1 MVIRVPLRFNKQI
14 IAICCLTLFLTLA
27 SLAPATRAYA
37 DTTKPFRVGLI
48 PEQNIFVQKKRYQP
62 LFDYLENKLDIRIEV
77 QMLSRYGNLV
87 DNFNQLKLDAAFFG
101 SLTGALA
108 IKKLGIIP
116 LVRPHHSEGLS
127 SYYGMIFVRKQSG
140 IRSAE
145 DMYGKRMVFV
155 DRATTAG
162 YLLPLDYFVQN
173 GITDYTTWFAD
184 YYFAGTHEDAILEV
198 LKGNADV
205 GAAKSTIF
213 YQLVRNNPQILDN
226 LEILATS
233 LHVPENTFCVR
244 SDLSDGLTTLLQ
256 EHLLS
261 MHLTPEGRMVLNT
274 IGIQHFI
281 QTTVEDY
288 QPVFDYAEQIGID
301 LSTYQ
306 YNND

>member
-1 MVIRVPLRFNKQI
+1 MIKLHHRFKKQI
-14 IAICCLTLFLTLA
+14 IALCCLIFGLTPAFLA
-27 SLAPATRAYA
+27 FSTRAYS
-37 DTTKPFRVGLI
+37 DTAAPFRIGLV
-48 PEQNIFVQKKRYQP
+48 PEQDLFTQKKRYQP
-62 LFDYLENKLDIRIEV
+62 LFDYLEKKLDIRIET
-77 QMLSRYGNLV
+77 QILSRYGNLV

-101 SLTGALA
+101 SFTGALA

-140 IRSAE
+140 IRSAKE
-145 DMYGKRMVFV
+145 MYGKRMVFV

-162 YLLPLDYFVQN
+162 YLLPLDYFKQS
-173 GITDYTTWFAD
+173 GISDYTTWFAD

-198 LKGNADV
+198 LKGYADV
-205 GAAKSTIF
+205 GAAKNTIF
-213 YQLVRNNPQILDN
+213 YQLARNNPQILDN

-233 LHVPENTFCVR
+233 PHVPENTLCVR
-244 SDLSDGLTTLLQ
+244 SDLSDGLTTLLL

-261 MHLTPEGRMVLNT
+261 MHQTPEGRMALNAV
-274 IGIQHFI
+274 GIQHFI
-281 QTTVEDY
+281 PTTVEDF

-306 YNND
+306 YIND